1 MLAVDGDGVGIGS
14 TANQFSFRVVGHSE
28 FGGSIV
34 ATAFTGDGSG
44 LNGISVPQSGWTNYV
59 SGGSSITYNTYQ
71 DGKIG
76 IGTSTPSYHGL
87 TIGSASA
94 DASVGIG
101 TTNLYVNGSA
111 YFNDELVVKN
121 ANVSGIVTAAG
132 IDLQDSDGNIT
143 VGVVTATNINVGS
156 SGTEFHVTTSAVAI
170 GTATARSALDI
181 VGHTRMTSY
190 SEHVGELSIVG
201 SAATVCKAGMT
212 IRVTTGVYPEN
223 NPIDLPRNVS
233 VDGDDLRNTQIVPL
247 NVGKDMFHVDN
258 GCLVQ
263 NLNFAG
269 ATSGTLVTG
278 AAVAFPPL
286 TNSEKAVSGYIA
298 LGPANEGP
306 RKGNPA
312 FGGRYK
318 SPYVRNCTNFMTG
331 SIGMKIDGNHVD
343 AAYSGTNNL
352 GQDIKSMVC
361 DSFTQYN
368 EAGIGVSITNRG
380 YAQLVSIF
388 TISCEKAIYCDSGG
402 QCDLTNSNSSF
413 GTFGLVADGVSGTA
427 VSYTHLTLPT
437 KRIV

>member
-1 MLAVDGDGVGIGS
+1 MLAADGDGVGIGS
-14 TANQFSFRVVGHSE
+14 TANGFTFRVVGHSD

-44 LNGISVPQSGWTNYV
+44 LTGISVPQAGWTNYV

-87 TIGSASA
+87 TVGSASA

-170 GTATARSALDI
+170 GTATARAALDI

-201 SAATVCKAGMT
+201 SAATVYLNEANTFICDATSDVSQFNLVNIPSGASAFT
-212 IRVTTGVYPEN
+212 IKVSQDSTGSRAVGIDTFKDASGTVIPVYWPGGVVPVVTTTASKTDIYTFKIFDGEN
-223 NPIDLPRNVS
+223 I
-233 VDGDDLRNTQIVPL
+233 
-247 NVGKDMFHVDN
+247 
-258 GCLVQ
+258 
-263 NLNFAG
+263 
-269 ATSGTLVTG
+269 TS
-278 AAVAFPPL
+278 
-286 TNSEKAVSGYIA
+286 SGLY
-298 LGPANEGP
+298 
-306 RKGNPA
+306 
-312 FGGRYK
+312 
-318 SPYVRNCTNFMTG
+318 
-331 SIGMKIDGNHVD
+331 
-343 AAYSGTNNL
+343 
-352 GQDIKSMVC
+352 
-361 DSFTQYN
+361 
-368 EAGIGVSITNRG
+368 GII
-380 YAQLVSIF
+380 
-388 TISCEKAIYCDSGG
+388 GG
-402 QCDLTNSNSSF
+402 QNFS
-413 GTFGLVADGVSGTA
+413 
-427 VSYTHLTLPT
+427 
-437 KRIV
+437 